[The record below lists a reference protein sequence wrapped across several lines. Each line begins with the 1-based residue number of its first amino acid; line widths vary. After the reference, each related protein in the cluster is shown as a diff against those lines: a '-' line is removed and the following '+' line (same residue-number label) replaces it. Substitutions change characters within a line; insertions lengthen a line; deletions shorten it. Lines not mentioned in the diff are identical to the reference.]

1 MMSGGNNQMENNEQ
15 IVLTDEEVE
24 EIIELTNLLSKEEL
38 DAIGISEDE
47 LKTPTEETLTKI
59 QEYFKNLAIQN

>member
-1 MMSGGNNQMENNEQ
+1 MENNEQ
-15 IVLTDEEVE
+15 TVLTDEEVD

-47 LKTPTEETLTKI
+47 LKKPTEETLTKI
-59 QEYFKNLAIQN
+59 QEYFKNLATQN